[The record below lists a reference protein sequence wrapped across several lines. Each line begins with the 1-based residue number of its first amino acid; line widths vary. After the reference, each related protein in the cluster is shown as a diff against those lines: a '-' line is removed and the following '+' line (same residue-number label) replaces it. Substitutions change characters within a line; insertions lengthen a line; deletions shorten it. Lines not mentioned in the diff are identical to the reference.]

1 MVPIDEARAAGAMM
15 LFGEKYGAEVRM
27 ITIGEPTAS
36 PSVELCGGTHV
47 GRTGE
52 IGPVLVTAE
61 EAASAGVR
69 RIEAARRPGRAG
81 ARPASCA
88 TPSAPPPAPS
98 APSPSELE
106 GRVGKLQGELKAA
119 QREVAG
125 LRDKLAAA
133 QAQGAQEVTR
143 DRRPA
148 GRQPRARRARRRR
161 AAQRGGHPD
170 AAQRRRAGRRSAAAP
185 CSSSRPPSRP
195 RARGAQAGKVV
206 KALAQRGGGGG
217 GGRPDMAQAGVK
229 DAAGLQAA
237 LAAVAEVVAQAVQA

>member
-1 MVPIDEARAAGAMM
+1 MSLGDAKQAGAIG

-27 ITIGEPTAS
+27 ITIGDPTAS

-69 RIEAARRPGRAG
+69 RIEALAGRAALTHVQELRDAVG
-81 ARPASCA
+81 AAARALGAKPE
-88 TPSAPPPAPS
+88 
-98 APSPSELE
+98 ELE

-133 QAQGAQEVTR
+133 QAQDAQEVTEI
-143 DRRPA
+143 A
-148 GRQPRARRARRRR
+148 GLRVASLALD
-161 AAQRGGHPD
+161 GLD
-170 AAQRRRAGRRSAAAP
+170 AAALRNAADTLMQRSGAELVVVGSGTLLVVKAAESA
-185 CSSSRPPSRP
+185 
-195 RARGAQAGKVV
+195 RARGAQAGQVV

-229 DAAGLQAA
+229 DTAGLQAA
-237 LAAVAEVVAQAVQA
+237 LAAVPEVVAQAVQG